1 MFDELLNY
9 EEFEQHE
16 WRAFYEEVICKD
28 IDYKII
34 AFTDKGID
42 KWGSFTKVFVK
53 FSRIHLIILIIN
65 SSF

>member
-42 KWGSFTKVFVK
+42 KWGSFTKVFV
-53 FSRIHLIILIIN
+53 
-65 SSF
+65 